1 MKVAVSI
8 PDDVFA
14 EADRLAET
22 IGETRSAFYAQALR
36 DRLRRKRDEEVTA
49 AWNAALA
56 EIDQE
61 EDLPFVRRAAALV
74 ARRSDW

>member
-8 PDDVFA
+8 PDDVFS
-14 EADRLAET
+14 EADRLAEAM
-22 IGETRSAFYAQALR
+22 GESRSAFYAQALR
-36 DRLRRKRDEEVTA
+36 DRLRKNRDDEITA

-61 EDLPFVRRAAALV
+61 EDLPFVRRAASLM
-74 ARRSDW
+74 ARRADW

>member
-14 EADRLAET
+14 EADRQAEAM
-22 IGETRSAFYAQALR
+22 GESRSAFYSQALR
-36 DRLRRKRDEEVTA
+36 DRLRKRRDDEITA
-49 AWNAALA
+49 AWNDALA

-61 EDLPFVRRAAALV
+61 EDLPFVRKAASEM
-74 ARRSDW
+74 ARRFKW